1 MPDHHLVSGLRNRA
15 AAVVGA
21 LQPAARH
28 LRRFLERCQ
37 QLVEPARRIL
47 DRVLPRL
54 RQPALVLGLAVLA
67 TGGAWV
73 GIAVLGQTARQV
85 GPVETT
91 MRLVPSWGGESV
103 LSLPPLGTLELDTH
117 DGPVQ
122 LHVNIDS
129 INQAAAERI
138 FEDPAVL
145 DGLEEQVV
153 RDIRTGVYATAAK
166 SLITGTLGAMMVT
179 LIVARRRVPTLI
191 ASGGA
196 AVGILAVFGVASATL
211 DPRAVTEPKY
221 TGLLT
226 SAPSLIGNAQDIAQN
241 FGAYSEELVRLVTNV
256 TQLYDVTST
265 LPAYE
270 PNKNVIRVLH
280 VSDLHLGEH
289 AWDIIGSVTRQYS
302 IDLIVDSGDITD
314 HGLAA
319 ENYFLQRIAAL
330 RVPYVWV
337 RGNHD
342 SLVTQ
347 EAMEQIPNVV
357 VLDGKV
363 KTVKGIRFLGAGDPR
378 FTPAWRREIPPEDA
392 QAVARQAL
400 ALSKVAKNSRP
411 AVDAI
416 VFHDST
422 GAPFFDGL
430 GLTSA
435 HRARART
442 PQPRPPEGQPAHA
455 GGHDRWGGLPCAQ
468 VRQAAAGR
476 AVRALS
482 RPDYARTPGVGR
494 DQPRRAGP
502 DLGQNRPAPGE
513 TRRRADIAAEPHS
526 HAVGPGPCDPAL
538 HPDDHAASRT
548 VIDQPVVVRYGGTRR
563 ERLATNAAGGLAGTT
578 MTRRGRWRCDGG
590 LGLVWSGRW
599 GTRRLGRSLTAE
611 IRCT

>member
-91 MRLVPSWGGESV
+91 MRLVPSFGGESV

-430 GLTSA
+430 ASLLLTGHGHERLNLVLPKGSRLMQEGTTGGAGFRALKYDKPQPVQLSVLYLDRTTRELQAWDEISLGGLGLTSA
-435 HRARART
+435 RIDRHQVKPDEEPTSPPSPIPT
-442 PQPRPPEGQPAHA
+442 PSGPVPATPLSTPTITRLPEPSSTSPSSSGTEEPDGNDSPPTPPEDSP
-455 GGHDRWGGLPCAQ
+455 
-468 VRQAAAGR
+468 
-476 AVRALS
+476 
-482 RPDYARTPGVGR
+482 
-494 DQPRRAGP
+494 
-502 DLGQNRPAPGE
+502 
-513 TRRRADIAAEPHS
+513 EP
-526 HAVGPGPCDPAL
+526 P
-538 HPDDHAASRT
+538 
-548 VIDQPVVVRYGGTRR
+548 
-563 ERLATNAAGGLAGTT
+563 
-578 MTRRGRWRCDGG
+578 
-590 LGLVWSGRW
+590 
-599 GTRRLGRSLTAE
+599 
-611 IRCT
+611 

>member
-1 MPDHHLVSGLRNRA
+1 MPDHHQVSGLRSRA
-15 AAVVGA
+15 VAVVGG
-21 LQPAARH
+21 LQPAARQ
-28 LRRFLERCQ
+28 LRQFFEHCRV
-37 QLVEPARRIL
+37 LVEPLRRIIE
-47 DRVLPRL
+47 RVLPRL
-54 RQPALVLGLAVLA
+54 RRPAMILGLAVLA

-73 GIAVLGQTARQV
+73 GIAVLGQTARPI

-117 DGPVQ
+117 DGPIQ
-122 LHVNIDS
+122 LNVNIDS

-138 FEDPAVL
+138 FEDPQVL
-145 DGLEEQVV
+145 DGLETQIV
-153 RDIRTGVYATAAK
+153 RDVRTGVYATAAK
-166 SLITGTLGAMMVT
+166 ALITGTLGAMMVT
-179 LIVARRRVPTLI
+179 LIVARRRIPTLI
-191 ASGGA
+191 AGGGA
-196 AVGILAVFGVASATL
+196 AVGILAMFGIASATL

-270 PNKNVIRVLH
+270 PDKNVIRVLH

-319 ENYFLQRIAAL
+319 ENYFLQRITGL

-357 VLDGKV
+357 VLDGSV

-392 QAVARQAL
+392 QAVAGQAL

-430 GLTSA
+430 ANLLLTGHGHERINLVMPKGSRLMQEGTTGGAGFRALKYEKPQPVSLSVLYLDRTTRELQAWDEITLGGLGLTSA
-435 HRARART
+435 RIDRHQVKPGEEPTAPPSPVPT
-442 PQPRPPEGQPAHA
+442 PSGPVPATPLSTPTIT
-455 GGHDRWGGLPCAQ
+455 RLP
-468 VRQAAAGR
+468 GP
-476 AVRALS
+476 S
-482 RPDYARTPGVGR
+482 PTTPSPTGTETTPGGE
-494 DQPRRAGP
+494 PP
-502 DLGQNRPAPGE
+502 TTPADDS
-513 TRRRADIAAEPHS
+513 TEP
-526 HAVGPGPCDPAL
+526 P
-538 HPDDHAASRT
+538 
-548 VIDQPVVVRYGGTRR
+548 
-563 ERLATNAAGGLAGTT
+563 
-578 MTRRGRWRCDGG
+578 
-590 LGLVWSGRW
+590 
-599 GTRRLGRSLTAE
+599 
-611 IRCT
+611 